1 MRNTL
6 IVLAA
11 GALFARWIAGRN
23 RALHHALDTPAA
35 RPEPLNRWEGEGGG
49 VPVGGS
55 RIAAQVRSDDLLSPG
70 AGNTVADRGLGT
82 LPG

>member
-11 GALFARWIAGRN
+11 GALLARWIAGRS
-23 RALHHALDTPAA
+23 RAYQHAQETPAA
-35 RPEPLNRWEGEGGG
+35 RPEPINRWEGEGGG

-55 RIAAQVRSDDLLSPG
+55 RIAAQVRTDDLLSPG
-70 AGNTVADRGLGT
+70 PDGGTPRDFGT